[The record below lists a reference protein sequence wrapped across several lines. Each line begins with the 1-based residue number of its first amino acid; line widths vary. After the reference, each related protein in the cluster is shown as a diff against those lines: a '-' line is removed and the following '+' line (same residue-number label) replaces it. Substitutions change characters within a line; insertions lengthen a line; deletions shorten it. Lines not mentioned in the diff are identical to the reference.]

1 MTWIAAPDAATPF
14 EGILGQRQ
22 ELLARYRTFYA
33 SLWSEG
39 LVPRRVL
46 ELCRLRIAAIHDC
59 EAEWRL
65 RDAALAL
72 TDTERQALRRGDFQG
87 FDTTEQAALN
97 IAEQT
102 PFAHHGITDEQVAA
116 VAAALGPKGTV
127 TLLTALSFFD
137 VTCRWKLVFG
147 VPAADG
153 VLDPPPYTG
162 GALA

>member
-1 MTWIAAPDAATPF
+1 MTWISATDAATPL
-14 EGILGQRQ
+14 EGVLGQRP
-22 ELLARYRTFYA
+22 ELLARYRDFYA

-39 LVPRRVL
+39 LVPRRIL

-65 RDAALAL
+65 RDAAVAL
-72 TDTERQALRRGDFQG
+72 SDAEQQALRRGDFAG
-87 FDTTEQAALN
+87 FDAVEQAALAL
-97 IAEQT
+97 AEQT

-116 VAAALGPKGTV
+116 VTAALEPKGTV

-147 VPAADG
+147 LPA
-153 VLDPPPYTG
+153 
-162 GALA
+162 